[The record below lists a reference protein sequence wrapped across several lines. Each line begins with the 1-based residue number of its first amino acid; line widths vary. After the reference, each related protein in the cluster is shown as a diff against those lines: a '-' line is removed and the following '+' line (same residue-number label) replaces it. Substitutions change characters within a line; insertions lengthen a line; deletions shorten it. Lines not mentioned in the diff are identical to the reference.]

1 MYQIVQSLITVQI
14 INVRKDT
21 KQYKK
26 KIRIK
31 CNIKTRIKHPQDC
44 PQLKLQ
50 LEYANKKIKFEEI
63 KYNQFVAGKME
74 IIIACKNDIEK
85 NR

>member
-1 MYQIVQSLITVQI
+1 
-14 INVRKDT
+14 
-21 KQYKK
+21 
-26 KIRIK
+26 
-31 CNIKTRIKHPQDC
+31 
-44 PQLKLQ
+44 LQ